1 MWRVKI
7 LIFIIAVAAAGTCIG
22 TAWWYYTRVI
32 GKDDE
37 IHSEIKKMQSN
48 KQAPPDPG
56 IRRFDMAVETIKS
69 GNLDA
74 GRDALYD
81 LVKHFPSSKRTTEAK
96 RIIGEMNMDNLF
108 SAEKNPARK
117 EYVVQPGNSLGLI
130 ATKNQTTIEVLLRA
144 NGMMTSGLQPGDHV
158 NVFPLDFEVVY
169 SISGKS
175 VTLLRNGRFFKEY
188 LAVNVKLPAGVK
200 PDLVIEINDKAAW
213 DHGRRVQ
220 SSHPNYLGADKW
232 LICNKSG
239 LNIRALPQA
248 KTSDSVTVI
257 APHAAHPA
265 ANSKTPPK
273 AATGKAV
280 KPTKAAKATAADDNN
295 GDEPVEEVAAP
306 ETGIFLF
313 REDMEELYTLLRTK
327 TKMKVVR

>member
-7 LIFIIAVAAAGTCIG
+7 LIFIIAVAAAGACIG

-32 GKDDE
+32 GKDE
-37 IHSEIKKMQSN
+37 ALHSEIKKMQGN
-48 KQAPPDPG
+48 KLAPPDPG
-56 IRRFDMAVETIKS
+56 IRRFDMAIETIK
-69 GNLDA
+69 GGDLDG
-74 GRDALYD
+74 GREALYD
-81 LVKHFPSSKRTTEAK
+81 LVKHFPASKRTTEAK

-117 EYVVQPGNSLGLI
+117 EYIVQPGNSLGLI

-144 NGMMTSGLQPGDHV
+144 NGMMASGLQPGDHV
-158 NVFPLDFEVVY
+158 NVFPLDFEMAY

-188 LAVNVKLPAGVK
+188 LAVNSKLPGGIK
-200 PDLVIEINDKAAW
+200 PDLIIEINDKAAW
-213 DHGRRVQ
+213 NHGRRVQ
-220 SSHPNYLGADKW
+220 SMNPNYQGADKW

-248 KTSDSVTVI
+248 KTDAVTVI
-257 APHAAHPA
+257 NPHAAPHTA
-265 ANSKTPPK
+265 TATKTNTK
-273 AATGKAV
+273 STGKSG
-280 KPTKAAKATAADDNN
+280 KPVKAAKATAADD
-295 GDEPVEEVAAP
+295 GAADDVVEEIAAP

-313 REDMEELYTLLRTK
+313 REDMEELFTIIRTK
-327 TKMKVVR
+327 TKLKIVR